1 MGTRAKKNEQKNGAA
16 RVSTEADP
24 IGVTTEKADEFV
36 QLFFHAIGNKDIAIK
51 LRAAMG
57 VSQQLAGL
65 QQEVHALRTELAS
78 KDARI
83 ETLQKKVD
91 AIELQQDELEQY
103 SRRNSVRLSGLTEE
117 ADEDVLKGVLV
128 TLNHVM
134 CITPPI
140 DISDID
146 RLHRVGKPEA
156 NRTRPVLIKFA
167 TYRSKRRVLE
177 KRRFP
182 NAARRTEASQSLPD
196 VMIGPE
202 TEDEAKANHIE
213 KQGSRLFLN
222 DYLTRSR
229 AQLLYECRQA
239 KKKQLITDCWS
250 YDGSIIVKTLTNKIS
265 SIKTS
270 SDLKSVSMHTIK

>member
-1 MGTRAKKNEQKNGAA
+1 MTRSE
-16 RVSTEADP
+16 
-24 IGVTTEKADEFV
+24 
-36 QLFFHAIGNKDIAIK
+36 LFGENNFA
-51 LRAAMG
+51 
-57 VSQQLAGL
+57 
-65 QQEVHALRTELAS
+65 
-78 KDARI
+78 ARI

-117 ADEDVLKGVLV
+117 ADEDVVKGVLV

-140 DISDID
+140 DISEID

-177 KRRFP
+177 KRRFLNP
-182 NAARRTEASQSLPD
+182 AKRTEARQSLRD

-222 DYLTRSR
+222 DDLTRSR

>member
-16 RVSTEADP
+16 RVSTDADP
-24 IGVTTEKADEFV
+24 IGVTTEKAEEFV
-36 QLFFHAIGNKDIAIK
+36 QLFLHALGNKDIAIK

-103 SRRNSVRLSGLTEE
+103 SRRNSVRLSGLNEE
-117 ADEDVLKGVLV
+117 ADEDVVKGVLV
-128 TLNHVM
+128 TLNNVM
-134 CITPPI
+134 GITPPI
-140 DISDID
+140 DISEID

-177 KRRFP
+177 KRRFLNP
-182 NAARRTEASQSLPD
+182 AKRTEARQSLRD

-222 DYLTRSR
+222 DDLTRSR

-250 YDGSIIVKTLTNKIS
+250 YDGSIIVKTLTNKIL

>member
-1 MGTRAKKNEQKNGAA
+1 MG
-16 RVSTEADP
+16 
-24 IGVTTEKADEFV
+24 
-36 QLFFHAIGNKDIAIK
+36 
-51 LRAAMG
+51 
-57 VSQQLAGL
+57 
-65 QQEVHALRTELAS
+65 
-78 KDARI
+78 
-83 ETLQKKVD
+83 
-91 AIELQQDELEQY
+91 
-103 SRRNSVRLSGLTEE
+103 
-117 ADEDVLKGVLV
+117 
-128 TLNHVM
+128 
-134 CITPPI
+134 ITPPI
-140 DISDID
+140 DISEID

-177 KRRFP
+177 KRRFLNP
-182 NAARRTEASQSLPD
+182 AKRTEARQSLRD

-222 DYLTRSR
+222 DDLTRSR

-270 SDLKSVSMHTIK
+270 SDLKSVSMHTIKYICYPTDMSRTLVLTSLTMFGPFMQMDCIYMTVYLYSCMFQFLYMYTLKSVTYTYMCNHFPKHGCNTT

>member
-1 MGTRAKKNEQKNGAA
+1 
-16 RVSTEADP
+16 
-24 IGVTTEKADEFV
+24 
-36 QLFFHAIGNKDIAIK
+36 
-51 LRAAMG
+51 MG

-117 ADEDVLKGVLV
+117 AEEDVVKGVLV
-128 TLNHVM
+128 TLNNVM
-134 CITPPI
+134 GITPPI
-140 DISDID
+140 EISEID
-146 RLHRVGKPEA
+146 RMHRVGKPEA

-177 KRRFP
+177 KRRFLNP
-182 NAARRTEASQSLPD
+182 AKRMEARQTLGD
-196 VMIGPE
+196 VVNGPQ
-202 TEDEAKANHIE
+202 TDEDTRANHIQQE
-213 KQGSRLFLN
+213 GSRLFLN
-222 DYLTRSR
+222 DDLTRCR

-250 YDGSIIVKTLTNKIS
+250 YDGSIIVKTLTNNIS

-270 SDLKSVSMHTIK
+270 SDLNSVSMHTIK

>member
-36 QLFFHAIGNKDIAIK
+36 QLFLHALGNKDIAIK

-65 QQEVHALRTELAS
+65 QQEVRALRTELAS

-117 ADEDVLKGVLV
+117 ADEDVVKGVLV
-128 TLNHVM
+128 TLNHDVHHA
-134 CITPPI
+134 P
-140 DISDID
+140 
-146 RLHRVGKPEA
+146 
-156 NRTRPVLIKFA
+156 
-167 TYRSKRRVLE
+167 YRHLG
-177 KRRFP
+177 
-182 NAARRTEASQSLPD
+182 D
-196 VMIGPE
+196 
-202 TEDEAKANHIE
+202 
-213 KQGSRLFLN
+213 
-222 DYLTRSR
+222 
-229 AQLLYECRQA
+229 
-239 KKKQLITDCWS
+239 
-250 YDGSIIVKTLTNKIS
+250 
-265 SIKTS
+265 
-270 SDLKSVSMHTIK
+270 

>member
-1 MGTRAKKNEQKNGAA
+1 MGTRRAKKNEQKNGAA

-36 QLFFHAIGNKDIAIK
+36 QLFLHALGNKDIAIK
-51 LRAAMG
+51 LRAAIG

-117 ADEDVLKGVLV
+117 ADEDVVKGVLV

-134 CITPPI
+134 CITPPL
-140 DISDID
+140 STSR
-146 RLHRVGKPEA
+146 RLTDCIAWESRR
-156 NRTRPVLIKFA
+156 RTGPG
-167 TYRSKRRVLE
+167 RSSSSSPRT
-177 KRRFP
+177 
-182 NAARRTEASQSLPD
+182 AAR
-196 VMIGPE
+196 G
-202 TEDEAKANHIE
+202 
-213 KQGSRLFLN
+213 
-222 DYLTRSR
+222 
-229 AQLLYECRQA
+229 EC
-239 KKKQLITDCWS
+239 
-250 YDGSIIVKTLTNKIS
+250 
-265 SIKTS
+265 
-270 SDLKSVSMHTIK
+270 